1 MTDETTTEETP
12 TPAEEATTPDETPG
26 VGQGD
31 ETPDTFPRDYVEN
44 LRKENGRYRQRASD
58 RDALAQRL
66 HTSLVTATGRLADP
80 TDLPFDD
87 AHLEDADALN
97 AAIDELLERK
107 PHLASRRPRGDVGQG
122 ITTKSDSVDLAGI
135 LRANASN

>member
-12 TPAEEATTPDETPG
+12 TPAEQATTPDETPG

>member
-1 MTDETTTEETP
+1 MTDDTTTEETP
-12 TPAEEATTPDETPG
+12 TAAVEATTPDETPG

-97 AAIDELLERK
+97 AAIDDLLERK

>member
-12 TPAEEATTPDETPG
+12 TPAEQATTPDETPG

-80 TDLPFDD
+80 TDLQFDD

>member
-122 ITTKSDSVDLAGI
+122 ITTKSESVDLAGI

>member
-122 ITTKSDSVDLAGI
+122 ITTKSDFVDLAGI

>member
-12 TPAEEATTPDETPG
+12 TPAVEATTPDETPG

-122 ITTKSDSVDLAGI
+122 ITTKPDSVDLAGI